1 MPHNDNKTPLLRGA
15 QLPPIPEV
23 PAPTATAEELAWELI
38 EYHLHPEKM
47 TPEQLLDIDDL

>member
-23 PAPTATAEELAWELI
+23 PAPTATAEELARKLI
-38 EYHLHPEKM
+38 EYHRHPEKM